1 MDANNFAYW
10 LNGFA
15 ELSGDNPP
23 TKAQW
28 KSIKEHL
35 ALVFEKVTPE
45 VGIVKKGKD
54 HQITPQVPID
64 WPTITR
70 EPQRPLTTR
79 CIAGIRVDKTLS
91 TRSAAFLNEG
101 N

>member
-35 ALVFEKVTPE
+35 ALVFTKVTPE
-45 VGIVKKGKD
+45 VGIVKSGKD
-54 HQITPQVPID
+54 HQITPQDPNLTPITPTG
-64 WPTITR
+64 WPKFPV
-70 EPQRPLTTR
+70 PQRPLTADCASPVPGLTTVT
-79 CIAGIRVDKTLS
+79 C
-91 TRSAAFLNEG
+91 
-101 N
+101 